1 MKVPRFL
8 WRFVGV
14 SCFALVGMKSF
25 GRSIRTEVLLSR
37 LNLID
42 VSSYFRSRKKVEKDI
57 QQGWKSKDEFELGK
71 MCQSCL
77 QVTGISSLS
86 GRFR

>member
-8 WRFVGV
+8 WSFVGV
-14 SCFALVGMKSF
+14 SCFALGGMKSF

-42 VSSYFRSRKKVEKDI
+42 VSLYFRSHKKVERTSSRV
-57 QQGWKSKDEFELGK
+57 GSLRMNFELGK

>member
-14 SCFALVGMKSF
+14 SCFALGGMRSF

-42 VSSYFRSRKKVEKDI
+42 VSSYFRSRKKVERTSSRV
-57 QQGWKSKDEFELGK
+57 GSLRMNLNLGRCASLVCK
-71 MCQSCL
+71 L
-77 QVTGISSLS
+77 QEYPV
-86 GRFR
+86 

>member
-1 MKVPRFL
+1 MDERFWYNCKQGLDCSQGDIQVISRRWVMKF
-8 WRFVGV
+8 
-14 SCFALVGMKSF
+14 
-25 GRSIRTEVLLSR
+25 SR
-37 LNLID
+37 NLID
-42 VSSYFRSRKKVEKDI
+42 VSLYFRSRKKLERISSRV
-57 QQGWKSKDEFELGK
+57 GSLRMNFELGK

>member
-14 SCFALVGMKSF
+14 SCFALGGMKSF

-42 VSSYFRSRKKVEKDI
+42 VSLYFRSRKKVEKDI
-57 QQGWKSKDEFELGK
+57 QQGWKSKDEF
-71 MCQSCL
+71 
-77 QVTGISSLS
+77 
-86 GRFR
+86 